1 MKKALL
7 ILLALLAA
15 ACLAAM
21 PFLCTHSSILP
32 VVSTAYY
39 EQKAQKEALTAT
51 GPEAELMRMLLGL
64 SADTELEPV
73 RTPLRFSKFG
83 MMLAIGVIAA
93 LIMLFIGCRKHTE
106 LFPALCWTAALAIPF
121 GLIGARLVYCL
132 VNISFYMN
140 AISAPEAM
148 LKIWEGG
155 LSLAGALLFAVLAGV
170 IAAKITRTS
179 VGTLLYALMPSL
191 LVLCMFVSISVE
203 TNAMGFGPEVGRA
216 FIGNFTTNLGETIRL
231 NTAILVTC
239 VMAALATALICHS
252 ALLFARGKLNPGL
265 HFALYAFL
273 YGSLMI
279 LLESLRRDGHM
290 VWGFV
295 HAEMVFD
302 LLFALAALLYLAKTK
317 KRILLSL
324 LATAVLAG
332 AVVALEFALDRSA
345 IGDGLLYAVYIVVLA
360 AYVTLGC
367 LFARKTK

>member
-21 PFLCTHSSILP
+21 PFLCTHSNILP
-32 VVSTAYY
+32 EVSTAYY
-39 EQKAQKEALTAT
+39 EQKAQKDALTAT

-64 SADTELEPV
+64 SADTEVTSVATKPAFNLFGLTLAV
-73 RTPLRFSKFG
+73 SALAAVLVVLLLSRKRQDLR
-83 MMLAIGVIAA
+83 
-93 LIMLFIGCRKHTE
+93 
-106 LFPALCWTAALAIPF
+106 PALLWTAVLAVPF

-132 VNISFYMN
+132 VNLPFYVTDI
-140 AISAPEAM
+140 AAPEAM
-148 LKIWEGG
+148 LKVWEGG
-155 LSLAGALLFAVLAGV
+155 LSLAGALLFIGLAGV
-170 IAAKITRTS
+170 IGAKIGKAAVGEVLDALS
-179 VGTLLYALMPSL
+179 VPMLALCFFSAIANTH
-191 LVLCMFVSISVE
+191 IS
-203 TNAMGFGPEVGRA
+203 MGFGPEVG
-216 FIGNFTTNLGETIRL
+216 FTFGKLTVTIGETPRL
-231 NTAILVTC
+231 STADLVVVAMVILCLGWMWEAIQQIKAGVN
-239 VMAALATALICHS
+239 
-252 ALLFARGKLNPGL
+252 NPDIS
-265 HFALYAFL
+265 FALTAFL
-273 YGSLMI
+273 YCSIMI

-290 VWGFV
+290 LWGFV

-302 LLFALAALLYLAKTK
+302 LIFALAALLCLARTK
-317 KRILLSL
+317 KRILLGL

>member
-21 PFLCTHSSILP
+21 PFLCTHSNILP
-32 VVSTAYY
+32 EVSTAYY

-64 SADTELEPV
+64 SADTAVEPV
-73 RTPLRFSKFG
+73 ATKPAFNAFG
-83 MMLAIGVIAA
+83 LTLAIGAVIAIVS
-93 LIMLFIGCRKHTE
+93 LICINWRSPNLR
-106 LFPALCWTAALAIPF
+106 PAFLCTAALAVPF

-132 VNISFYMN
+132 VNINFYLN
-140 AISAPEAM
+140 TISAPEAM
-148 LKIWEGG
+148 LKVWEGG
-155 LSLAGALLFAVLAGV
+155 LSMSGALAGAVLAGV
-170 IAAKITRTS
+170 VGAAINNISLHDVLDDLIFVLSIFCFFATIA
-179 VGTLLYALMPSL
+179 
-191 LVLCMFVSISVE
+191 VE
-203 TNAMGFGPEVGRA
+203 GIDMGFGPEVSHSFGKLT
-216 FIGNFTTNLGETIRL
+216 ITIGETLRL
-231 NTAILVTC
+231 NTSLLVQTLM
-239 VMAALATALICHS
+239 VALCLMWLQKEISHS
-252 ALLFARGKLNPGL
+252 SKGISKPGTS
-265 HFALYAFL
+265 FALTVFL

-290 VWGFV
+290 LWGFV

-302 LLFALAALLYLAKTK
+302 LIFALAALLYLARTK

-324 LATAVLAG
+324 LATALLAG
-332 AVVALEFALDRSA
+332 AVVALEFALDRSS
-345 IGDGLLYAVYIVVLA
+345 IGDGLLYAVYIIVLA

>member
-21 PFLCTHSSILP
+21 PFLCTHSNILP
-32 VVSTAYY
+32 EVSTAYY

-64 SADTELEPV
+64 SADTEVEPV
-73 RTPLRFSKFG
+73 ATKPAFNLFGLTLAVGAAAAAAVVLLLARKRKDLRSALLWTSV
-83 MMLAIGVIAA
+83 LA
-93 LIMLFIGCRKHTE
+93 L
-106 LFPALCWTAALAIPF
+106 PF
-121 GLIGARLVYCL
+121 GLAGARLVYCL
-132 VNISFYMN
+132 VNLPFYVKDI
-140 AISAPEAM
+140 AAPEAM
-148 LKIWEGG
+148 LHVWEGG
-155 LSLAGALLFAVLAGV
+155 LSLAGALLMIGLAGV
-170 IAAKITRTS
+170 IGAKLGKAAVST
-179 VGTLLYALMPSL
+179 VLHALVPGLLCVIIGASSANLIAGMGYGPEILAS
-191 LVLCMFVSISVE
+191 FISVE
-203 TNAMGFGPEVGRA
+203 INGAA
-216 FIGNFTTNLGETIRL
+216 RL
-231 NTAILVTC
+231 DTAWLLIVLLS
-239 VMAALATALICHS
+239 AALLVSTLCMQKGSLPAD
-252 ALLFARGKLNPGL
+252 RR
-265 HFALYAFL
+265 FALYVFL

-290 VWGFV
+290 LWGFV

-302 LLFALAALLYLAKTK
+302 LIFALAALLYLARTK

-332 AVVALEFALDRSA
+332 AVVALEFALDRSNL
-345 IGDGLLYAVYIVVLA
+345 GDGLLYAVYIVVLA